1 MISTG
6 ADPITAVAIAKALAQ
21 GDTLTAASYMTISSG
36 MLTPPTAFM
45 TPTAKLVTA
54 SLQQAN
60 KTVAE
65 LSISNVVDTRQ
76 SDNYNTI
83 RSMVNAQ
90 NKEGQ

>member
-6 ADPITAVAIAKALAQ
+6 ADPIIAVAIEKALAQ
-21 GDTLTAASYMTISSG
+21 GDTLTAASYAAISSG
-36 MLTPPTAFM
+36 TIMMPN
-45 TPTAKLVTA
+45 
-54 SLQQAN
+54 AN
-60 KTVAE
+60 LAAAAIQGSNKMAAE

-76 SDNYNTI
+76 SDNYKAI